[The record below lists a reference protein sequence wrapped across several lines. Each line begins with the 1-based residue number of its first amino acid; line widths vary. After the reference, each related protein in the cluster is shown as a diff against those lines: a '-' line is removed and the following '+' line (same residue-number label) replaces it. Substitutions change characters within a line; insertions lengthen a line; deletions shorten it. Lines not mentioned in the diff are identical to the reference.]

1 MGQFWQVEYVN
12 PVNVYCEFKAGGDNK
27 EILGKIFTYD
37 KEAGA
42 NIPFELWECIVLK
55 TGYTINGY
63 SDKHS
68 TGIYSNTVEYLNE
81 ELEVKTHKSKVTG
94 KSETIAYGL
103 YKEIKGDVVASGAR
117 LNKVLYLL
125 TDDSRIV
132 YLSLKWEASRS
143 VSEWLKN
150 YNQSKVKIK
159 LSSTEEKKKG
169 ATKYLV
175 PIRWVGSEITEDEA
189 EIAMSK
195 LALLNANSPKK
206 EDKPSLVDELLNEVD
221 QPTESEADFDIPF

>member
-12 PVNVYCEFKAGGDNK
+12 PVNTYCEFKAGGDNK

-42 NIPFELWECIVLK
+42 NLPFELWECIVLK
-55 TGYTINGY
+55 TGYTITGY

-68 TGIYSNTVEYLNE
+68 TGIYSNTVEYLAE
-81 ELEVKTHKSKVTG
+81 EFEVKTHKSKITG
-94 KSETIAYGL
+94 NSETLAYGL
-103 YKEIKGDVVASGAR
+103 YKDIKADIITSGAK

-132 YLSLKWEASRS
+132 YLALKGEASRS
-143 VSEWLKN
+143 VGERLRN

-159 LSSTEEKKKG
+159 LSGTEAKKKW
-169 ATKYLV
+169 ATNYLV
-175 PIRWVGSEITEDEA
+175 PIWWLGWDITEDEA
-189 EIAMSK
+189 EIALSK
-195 LALLNANSPKK
+195 LALLNANQPKK
-206 EDKPSLVDELLNEVD
+206 DEKPSLVDELLNEVD
-221 QPTESEADFDIPF
+221 NPTETEADSMPF

>member
-103 YKEIKGDVVASGAR
+103 YKEIKGDVVASWAR

-132 YLSLKWEASRS
+132 YLALKWEASRS
-143 VSEWLKN
+143 VGEWLKN

-159 LSSTEEKKKG
+159 LSSTEEKKKW

-175 PIRWVGSEITEDEA
+175 PIRWVGSDITDDEA
-189 EIAMSK
+189 EIALSK
-195 LALLNANSPKK
+195 LALSNANSPKK
-206 EDKPSLVDELLNEVD
+206 EDKPSLVDELLTEVD
-221 QPTESEADFDIPF
+221 QPTETEADELPFN